1 MVCALDQVVVR
12 VLLLAESS
20 LCVLSIPA
28 AQPAGGQT
36 LIQWQTLFVVLDISH
51 GVNLDSSLTLL
62 PSYLQATPCLSCG
75 CSSTL

>member
-1 MVCALDQVVVR
+1 MVCALGQVVVR

-20 LCVLSIPA
+20 LCVPA
-28 AQPAGGQT
+28 AQPAGEQT